1 MFCYFEALNS
11 VLVNKGERLSGASP
25 EFVLIPDNFF
35 FSQILPIFA
44 LWKQQLAL
52 SPLNI
57 FLLARIMAIDYGG
70 KRTGI
75 AVSDPLQIIA
85 TGLDTVPT
93 ANLLDFLRSYCQEED
108 VEFFVVGEPKN
119 LDDTPAQIHH
129 LVMAFV
135 EQLTKLFPEKK
146 VILRDERFTSKD
158 ATRSIIQS
166 VPSRKKRRNKGL
178 VDKVSAVIIL
188 QEYLEK
194 YKYS

>member
-1 MFCYFEALNS
+1 MA
-11 VLVNKGERLSGASP
+11 
-25 EFVLIPDNFF
+25 
-35 FSQILPIFA
+35 
-44 LWKQQLAL
+44 
-52 SPLNI
+52 
-57 FLLARIMAIDYGG
+57 LARIMAIDYGT

-93 ANLLDFLRSYCQEED
+93 AKLLDFLRQYCQDEE

-119 LDDTPAQIHH
+119 LDDSPAQIHH
-129 LVMAFV
+129 IVMAFV
-135 EQLTKLFPEKK
+135 AQLGKLFPEKK

-158 ATRSIIQS
+158 ASRFIVQS
-166 VPSRKKRRNKGL
+166 VPSRKKRQDKGL
-178 VDKVSAVIIL
+178 IDKVSAIIIL

>member
-1 MFCYFEALNS
+1 M
-11 VLVNKGERLSGASP
+11 
-25 EFVLIPDNFF
+25 
-35 FSQILPIFA
+35 
-44 LWKQQLAL
+44 
-52 SPLNI
+52 
-57 FLLARIMAIDYGG
+57 ARIMAIDYGT

-75 AVSDPLQIIA
+75 AVTDPLQIIA
-85 TGLDTVPT
+85 SGLDTVPT
-93 ANLLDFLRSYCQEED
+93 TELMNFLRQYCQEED
-108 VEFFVVGEPKN
+108 VEAFVVGEPKN

-135 EQLTKLFPEKK
+135 AQIENLFPDKR

-158 ATRSIIQS
+158 ATRSIRQS
-166 VPSRKKRRNKGL
+166 VPSRKKRRDKGL